1 MKDKEFDGFYKYKRE
16 HDVEVSLATIIGRL
30 ARGETDVKK
39 LVAGPDDCKV
49 VRKMLKAD
57 GVDKKDGFRHQ
68 SRKTIQEHIED
79 GYTTGQVYAYIKENL
94 EDIERYAEYPDDYEH
109 RKIVTEEAMQRIQK
123 MDAELDIKLERPM
136 EMSIRAC
143 ITGNMTVDEI
153 VGGTDGWEHYK
164 RRIEEHVK
172 GGEIIVKTPH
182 KYKAMMVS
190 NICTK
195 SILTRA
201 VEELQNDGRIGG
213 YATKEELQRKLD
225 EYDRLE
231 IKVNMF
237 GGREDSLS
245 LNTYFDDITEE
256 ALKQLVSAVTGH
268 DKVYVADNGSVLRC
282 RVRLLKS
289 LVDKY
294 GANKY
299 KKDIFDE
306 AKKAFIKEYQ
316 RQQKYH
322 RDIMKMAPLSMYRLD
337 SILLIGSYEA
347 EVIISLKNEVE
358 KALE

>member
-1 MKDKEFDGFYKYKRE
+1 MRDKEFDGFYKYKRE
-16 HDVEVSLATIIGRL
+16 HNVEVTISTIAGRL
-30 ARGETDVKK
+30 TRGETDVKK
-39 LVAGPDDCKV
+39 LVAAPDDYKV
-49 VRKMLKAD
+49 VLRKLKED
-57 GVDKKDGFRHQ
+57 GLGKDGMTGQ
-68 SRKTIQEHIED
+68 MSVDLIKNYVSK
-79 GYTTGQVYAYIKENL
+79 GYTVDQVCSYIKEST
-94 EDIERYAEYPDDYEH
+94 EQHRTRAEEIQAIERLI
-109 RKIVTEEAMQRIQK
+109 K
-123 MDAELDIKLERPM
+123 ELDTKIEKPNDI
-136 EMSIRAC
+136 SIRAC
-143 ITGNMTVDEI
+143 IIGNMTVDEI
-153 VGGTDGWEHYK
+153 AGGTDGWERYK

-172 GGEIIVKTPH
+172 SGEVIFKTPQI
-182 KYKAMMVS
+182 YTAMLVS

-231 IKVNMF
+231 IKASMI
-237 GGREDSLS
+237 GTG
-245 LNTYFDDITEE
+245 LNKLGMNTFFDDITEE
-256 ALKQLVSAVTGH
+256 ELNQLVSVVTGH

-289 LVDKY
+289 LIDKY

-299 KKDIFDE
+299 KKDIFEE

-322 RDIMKMAPLSMYRLD
+322 RNTMRMAPLNMYKLD
-337 SILLIGSYEA
+337 SILLLGSYEA

-358 KALE
+358 EAMEQEEDR

>member
-1 MKDKEFDGFYKYKRE
+1 
-16 HDVEVSLATIIGRL
+16 
-30 ARGETDVKK
+30 
-39 LVAGPDDCKV
+39 
-49 VRKMLKAD
+49 MLKAD
-57 GVDKKDGFRHQ
+57 GVDKKESFMYL
-68 SRKTIQEHIED
+68 SKKTIQIFIED
-79 GYTTGQVYAYIKENL
+79 GYTTDQTYRHIKENV
-94 EDIERYAEYPDDYEH
+94 EVREKYADYPDDYEH
-109 RKIVTEEAMQRIQK
+109 RKIIADELTEIAKKI
-123 MDAELDIKLERPM
+123 DAELEIKLERPM

-143 ITGNMTVDEI
+143 IIGNMTVDEI

-164 RRIEEHVK
+164 RRIEEHVN

-182 KYKAMMVS
+182 KYKAMLVS

-201 VEELQNDGRIGG
+201 VEELQNEGRIGR

-225 EYDRLE
+225 EYTRLE

-256 ALKQLVSAVTGH
+256 ALKQLVSVVTGH
-268 DKVYVADNGSVLRC
+268 DKVYAADNGSVLRC

-299 KKDIFDE
+299 KKDIFEE

-322 RDIMKMAPLSMYRLD
+322 RNTMRMAPLSMYKLD
-337 SILLIGSYEA
+337 SILLLGSYEA
-347 EVIISLKNEVE
+347 EVIISLKSEVE
-358 KALE
+358 EAMEQEEDR